1 MHPWRSTT
9 TRRFSPY
16 QHTEPRDC
24 HTGGRGWPV
33 VAATAAL
40 VETLTLMPLDG
51 AAPRWWPPPLPLPRP
66 SLPPPPSLAGW
77 HPGTQPPPPHPSS
90 LAPSPEP
97 ARPTASRPP
106 TVLSPHRPPQ
116 HPLFQSSPS
125 LTPCRLYWPVVEA
138 HRQER
143 GAQWPLTRPSLYV
156 YMSGCSTKQPQQ
168 VLQ

>member
-1 MHPWRSTT
+1 M
-9 TRRFSPY
+9 
-16 QHTEPRDC
+16 
-24 HTGGRGWPV
+24 V
-33 VAATAAL
+33 AAATAAATAIPAAPPFPRRL
-40 VETLTLMPLDG
+40 APRNPTPAPTSILSRTLT
-51 AAPRWWPPPLPLPRP
+51 
-66 SLPPPPSLAGW
+66 
-77 HPGTQPPPPHPSS
+77 
-90 LAPSPEP
+90 
-97 ARPTASRPP
+97 RPTASRPP

-125 LTPCRLYWPVVEA
+125 LTLCRLYWPVVEA